1 MQDLWLHNWIL
12 VNVHWRA
19 SLRCDWHH
27 KEDYRLRILHLRTL
41 PVFKGLHLGNL
52 RLRKVNLLLV
62 ESLVRPHAVS
72 HHVGGEEGAKNWFLI
87 F

>member
-1 MQDLWLHNWIL
+1 
-12 VNVHWRA
+12 
-19 SLRCDWHH
+19 
-27 KEDYRLRILHLRTL
+27 
-41 PVFKGLHLGNL
+41 VFKGLHLGNL

-87 F
+87 FCQAVLPVAEVPLKGSLLRLELF